1 MALQMEDFCRA
12 IRSATSPRSSA
23 QLGLDVVR
31 MIEAAERS
39 HMHKSNPCLLEWT
52 ASVPGV

>member
-12 IRSATSPRSSA
+12 IRSGTTPRSSA

-52 ASVPGV
+52 VGVPNL